1 MNPVF
6 KPRCIVILCIG
17 CTDADMLTLWRM
29 MPAAVLLRCARSK
42 LTTAG
47 NSSEEAK
54 LRLLF

>member
-1 MNPVF
+1 
-6 KPRCIVILCIG
+6 VILCIG